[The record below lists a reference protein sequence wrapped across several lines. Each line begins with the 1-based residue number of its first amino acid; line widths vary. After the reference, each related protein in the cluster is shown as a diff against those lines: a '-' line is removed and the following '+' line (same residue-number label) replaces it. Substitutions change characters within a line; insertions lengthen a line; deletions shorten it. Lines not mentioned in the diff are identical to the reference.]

1 MEKLV
6 NVLATLVQHKKA
18 FLAGA
23 GALVVALLLSAVLG
37 GSGEEKL
44 IDQYF
49 KAFEKDDA
57 EAVLDLFYEP
67 IAELEQ
73 SAQMVGET
81 SWLKSVDKF
90 YSRYGSEIVRR
101 ETVSVEAFDKDL
113 VAFYNAIYFGGTTEN
128 ESFDEDFINFYKEFY
143 SGQYIKGARIK
154 EGSQITVEVQD
165 SDGRDYTMHFNCIRI
180 KGNWYLYSVTK

>member
-1 MEKLV
+1 METLV

-37 GSGEEKL
+37 GSGQEQL

-81 SWLKSVDKF
+81 SWLKSMDQF
-90 YSRYGSEIVRR
+90 YNRYGSEIVRR
-101 ETVSVEAFDKDL
+101 ETVSIEAFDSDL
-113 VAFYNAIYFGGTTEN
+113 VDFYNAIYFGGKTEN
-128 ESFDEDFINFYKEFY
+128 ESFDEDLINFYKEFY
-143 SGQYIKGARIK
+143 SGKYIKGAK
-154 EGSQITVEVQD
+154 VQEVSQITVEVQD
-165 SDGRDYTMHFNCIRI
+165 SDGRDYTMHFNCFKI
-180 KGNWYLYSVTK
+180 KGDWYLYSIGK